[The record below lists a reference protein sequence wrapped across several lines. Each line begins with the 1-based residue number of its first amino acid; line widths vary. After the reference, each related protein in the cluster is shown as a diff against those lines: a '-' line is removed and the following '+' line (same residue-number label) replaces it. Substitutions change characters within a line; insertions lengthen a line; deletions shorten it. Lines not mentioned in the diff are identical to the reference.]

1 MILTYKEIPM
11 ETIFDHNVT
20 GVELEVLNSFIPSRL
35 IRSKDK
41 YMVNIDR
48 DKSNADLY
56 HLYMLRGENK
66 KAEIYLKKIKDPEY
80 KYILSS
86 F

>member
-1 MILTYKEIPM
+1 M

-20 GVELEVLNSFIPSRL
+20 GIEIELLNSFIPSRV
-35 IRSKDK
+35 IKNKDK
-41 YMVNIDR
+41 YLVNIDV

-56 HLYMLRGENK
+56 HLFVLRGENN
-66 KAEIYLKKIKDPEY
+66 KAENYLNRIKDPQY

>member
-1 MILTYKEIPM
+1 M

-20 GVELEVLNSFIPSRL
+20 GVEIELLNSFIPSWV
-35 IRSKDK
+35 IRSKEK
-41 YMVNIDR
+41 YIVNIDV

-56 HLYMLRGENK
+56 HLYVLRGDNT
-66 KAEIYLKKIKDPEY
+66 KAENYLSKIKNPRY
-80 KYILSS
+80 KCNLSS

>member
-1 MILTYKEIPM
+1 M

-20 GVELEVLNSFIPSRL
+20 GMEIELLNSFIPSNI
-35 IRSKDK
+35 IRNREKYVCNTCDEKSK
-41 YMVNIDR
+41 
-48 DKSNADLY
+48 ADLY
-56 HLYMLRGENK
+56 HLFILRGETS
-66 KAEIYLKKIKDPEY
+66 KAENYLKKIKDPDY